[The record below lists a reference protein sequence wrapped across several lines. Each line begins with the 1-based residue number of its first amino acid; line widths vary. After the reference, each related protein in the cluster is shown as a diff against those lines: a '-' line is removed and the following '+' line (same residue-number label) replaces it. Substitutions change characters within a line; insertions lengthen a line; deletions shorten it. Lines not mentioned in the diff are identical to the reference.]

1 MSDTEPER
9 MSDPNREA
17 VGQPP
22 AGGETAPDPN
32 VVPGTTEVET
42 EVETERKR
50 TKRDRDD
57 DAEDDDE
64 ST

>member
-32 VVPGTTEVET
+32 VVPGTEVET